1 MLRLHFCGY
10 NAIIAKSMQ
19 IHNDR
24 LRSRKYF
31 GVFVFLW
38 EMTEKLFFVLKM
50 NKSMSE

>member
-31 GVFVFLW
+31 GVFAFLW
-38 EMTEKLFFVLKM
+38 EMTEKLFFILEM
-50 NKSMSE
+50 NKFMSE